1 MFSKKFSSNLRRRRR
16 IFTSII
22 VIFALT
28 LGLGYSAF
36 SSNLNFLGSL
46 SLNAKTLNVYV
57 KSVTP
62 TSGSVTPT
70 SAATIVG
77 NNRQEVDFSTS
88 LPTLSDYYEVSTVI
102 RNGGKNKAYY
112 IGYDLTIYDSNGNE
126 ITLPSELEVTVLNN
140 YGTNITKNH
149 ELNLQTEETFK
160 IKLKYKSETSLPST
174 QPVYTIKVVFNY
186 SLEPVIPKL
195 YDVIKEESESG
206 GLAAKYTGNHNDTLD
221 NSGTEYIYYY
231 TGDARDKINVKLG
244 DMCWKMFRTTDTGG
258 VKLLYNGAYDEN
270 NKCNES
276 RETRKKGIIS
286 ARYREDVNLAESYV
300 YGDSYS
306 YNPTTEEFMLENT
319 STATWSDSTAD
330 TLIGKYTCK
339 TIGNTCTTLYGING
353 YSNNTTAVAISYTIG
368 DVGDSIGSTP
378 FNAFSYAPAMVGY
391 MFNKVYNDDYETP
404 ASGTVYG
411 NDVTYSGGQ
420 YTLTNTSTTKDDTHH
435 YTCNNTSG
443 TCSTVR
449 YYYEGNYYIEL
460 TEGTKIEDAVN
471 EMLYADNVNTK
482 NSNIKALIEVW
493 YRQNMT
499 SYTNKLEDV
508 VYCND
513 RSQSN
518 ADING
523 WNKNGSL
530 SAYMQFKNSHSI
542 NELSCTNDTDKFTTT
557 NTKAKLEYPVGLI
570 TSPEMNLLN
579 NDNAIQARDDYW
591 LGSPYSF
598 FLMPYGRQVS
608 TPGRLYYY
616 YVDYSAG
623 VRPSVSLKPST
634 KFIGGNGS
642 MNCPYILDG
651 DEVSIDPSCTKTNLS
666 EECDEPEI
674 PDDDTD
680 LIDNY
685 NKVEYIESDGSSYID
700 TGITLDSKYTFE
712 AEGLVP
718 SGKSGSFIDGFGST
732 SSRQGL
738 LFNNTSSNRF
748 AYYWFGVGNTFVNL
762 ADTGIDMSNRFKVV
776 QNKNGV
782 TLTQG
787 ENILSKTYSGTS
799 GTSTATINLLRQVQ
813 NSYAGYTRLY
823 NAKIKEGDT
832 VLHNYVPVTRKSDGV
847 IGVYDTK
854 ENKFFT
860 NSGSGSFSK
869 GNNIE

>member
-420 YTLTNTSTTKDDTHH
+420 YTLTNTSTTRDNTHH
-435 YTCNNTSG
+435 YSCNNTTG
-443 TCSTVR
+443 TCTKVR
-449 YYYEGNYYIEL
+449 FIYTKMRGYEYYIEL
-460 TEGTKIEDAVN
+460 TGGTKIEDAVN

-482 NSNIKALIEVW
+482 NSNIKALIDAW
-493 YRQNMT
+493 YKQNMV
-499 SYTNKLEDV
+499 SYTNQLEDV

-513 RSQSN
+513 RSQLN
-518 ADING
+518 ADTNA
-523 WNKNGSL
+523 WNKNGIL
-530 SAYMQFKNSHSI
+530 GEDMVFKSNQGTD
-542 NELSCTNDTDKFTTT
+542 LSCTNLTDKFTVA
-557 NTKAKLEYPVGLI
+557 NNKAKLEYPVGLI
-570 TSPEMNLLN
+570 TSPEMNLLSGRAYGWN
-579 NDNAIQARDDYW
+579 GYYW
-591 LGSPYSF
+591 SGSP
-598 FLMPYGRQVS
+598 S
-608 TPGRLYYY
+608 TYDIEGFGARIKYMENARVLAEETFRVYAVHP
-616 YVDYSAG
+616 V
-623 VRPSVSLKPST
+623 VSLKPNT
-634 KFIGGNGS
+634 KFIAGKGS
-642 MNCPYILDG
+642 MKCPYILEG
-651 DEVSIDPSCTKTNLS
+651 DETLL
-666 EECDEPEI
+666 EPECF
-674 PDDDTD
+674 DS
-680 LIDNY
+680 IDNY
-685 NKVEYIESDGSSYID
+685 TLVEYIESDGSSYID
-700 TGITLDSKYTFE
+700 TGISLDSKYTFE
-712 AEGLVP
+712 AEGLIP
-718 SGKSGSFIDGFGST
+718 SGKSGSFIDGFLST

-748 AYYWFGVGNTFVNL
+748 AYYWFGVGNTFVSL
-762 ADTGIDMSNRFKVV
+762 ADTGINMSNKFKVV
-776 QNKNGV
+776 QDKNGV

-787 ENILSKTYSGTS
+787 ANTLSTAYSGTTGS
-799 GTSTATINLLRQVQ
+799 NTATINLLRQVQ
-813 NSYAGYTRLY
+813 NSYAGYARIY
-823 NAKIKEGDT
+823 SAKIKEGNT
-832 VLHNYVPVTRKSDGV
+832 VVHDFIPVIRKSDNV
-847 IGVYDTK
+847 AGVYDTV
-854 ENKFFT
+854 ENKFLT
-860 NSGSGSFSK
+860 NSGSGNLIT
-869 GNNIE
+869 GNNI